1 VSFAI
6 FASEVCPGE
15 NSIAFQDIK
24 FSLLLYTVGVMTT
37 RTWFSLMRP
46 GDAWPTTG
54 TRKGRYSVACRLPAI
69 HRENNDFQ
77 FNCGLMR
84 RMIRAAELFV
94 GLRYLR
100 ARRQTRFVSF
110 ITFISLAGIAL
121 GVAALIVILSV
132 MNGFEGELR
141 ERLLSMT
148 AHGHVSGQSGQI
160 EDWQEVR
167 QQVGDVPGVIA
178 MAPLIEME
186 GMIRTGRSLNGVL
199 IHGVHPDAEAQV
211 SGRTINFVE
220 GSLDV
225 LETVDKGIILGR
237 FLAIELGVRIGDG
250 VVLLIPRPAA
260 NGSLEPVLERFTVR
274 GVFEAG
280 VQDHDSSLALVH
292 IDDAAHLL
300 SIGDNVNALRFLGDD
315 VMNAPAISAELVGR
329 LGSEYVASDWTIENE
344 SYFRAIRLEKMM
356 MSLLLSLII
365 GVAAFNI
372 VASLVMVVTDKTTDI
387 AILRTLGMGP
397 GDVVGVFFIQGAVI
411 GWLGV
416 FLGVLSGALL
426 AINVPTVVPFLESLF
441 GFQIMP
447 GDVYYVT
454 AIPSVLETQDV
465 VVIGVGAFVLTSLA
479 TLYPA
484 RRAALV
490 NPAVALRY
498 E

>member
-1 VSFAI
+1 
-6 FASEVCPGE
+6 
-15 NSIAFQDIK
+15 
-24 FSLLLYTVGVMTT
+24 
-37 RTWFSLMRP
+37 
-46 GDAWPTTG
+46 
-54 TRKGRYSVACRLPAI
+54 
-69 HRENNDFQ
+69 
-77 FNCGLMR
+77 
-84 RMIRAAELFV
+84 MINAAELFV

-100 ARRQTRFVSF
+100 AKRKTRFVSF

-141 ERLLSMT
+141 DRLLSMT
-148 AHGHVSGQSGQI
+148 AHGYVTGDDGTIS
-160 EDWQEVR
+160 DWSKVKQAVDEE
-167 QQVGDVPGVIA
+167 PGVLA
-178 MAPLIEME
+178 AAPIVEME

-199 IHGVHPDAEAQV
+199 VHGVLPEDENEV
-211 SGRTINFVE
+211 SGRTIHFVE

-225 LETVDKGIILGR
+225 LVPGERNIVLGR
-237 FLAIELGVRIGDG
+237 FLAIDLGVRIGDG
-250 VVLLIPRPAA
+250 VVLLIPRPV
-260 NGSLEPVLERFTVR
+260 GDGTLEPVLERFIVR

-280 VQDHDSSLALVH
+280 VQDHDATLALVH
-292 IDDAAHLL
+292 ISDAARLL
-300 SIGDNVNALRFLGDD
+300 SIDDRVTAIRFLTDD
-315 VMNAPAISAELVGR
+315 VMSAPRVSENLAAR
-329 LGSEYVASDWTIENE
+329 LGSAFRSSDWTIENA

-397 GDVVGVFFIQGAVI
+397 NDVVRVFFIQGAVI

-416 FLGVLSGALL
+416 FLGVAAGVLL
-426 AINVPTVVPFLESLF
+426 AINVPTLVPFLEQTL

-454 AIPSVLETQDV
+454 VIPSILEAEDV
-465 VVIGVGAFVLTSLA
+465 ITIAIAAFVLTSLA

-484 RRAALV
+484 RRAAHV
-490 NPAVALRY
+490 NPAIALRY
-498 E
+498 G